1 MRFLPVRT
9 SPSCAIGICGRCRKK
24 MYLSE
29 LKSDPNVPGLRVCCE
44 CADVYDPY
52 RLAPR
57 EVENISVNHP
67 RTDEELTNG

>member
-29 LKSDPNVPGLRVCCE
+29 LKSDPNVPGLRVCSE
-44 CADVYDPY
+44 CADAFDPY

-57 EVENISVNHP
+57 EVENISVNYP
-67 RTDEELTNG
+67 RTDEDLSI